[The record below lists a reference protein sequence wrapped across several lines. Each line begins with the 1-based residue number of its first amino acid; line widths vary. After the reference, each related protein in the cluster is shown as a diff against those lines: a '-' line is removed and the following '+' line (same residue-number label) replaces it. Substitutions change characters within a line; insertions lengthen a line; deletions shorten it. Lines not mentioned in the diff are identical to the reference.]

1 MPRINLLP
9 WREEQRTQ
17 RKRQFFIALGGG
29 VVAALLVVALG
40 DVVMNSV
47 IENQQV
53 RNKVL
58 TDEIAALDRRIKE
71 INDLDAKRQRLKA
84 RMEIIEQ
91 LQRSR
96 PEIVHVFDQLVRTL
110 PDGVYLTSVKENDQ
124 RLEIKG
130 LAESNTRVSAF
141 MRNIDK
147 SGWLKD
153 PDLEVVEVKPDKRG
167 GATGL
172 KASEFKIFAKQVSL
186 AAAPASKPGAAGK
199 KP

>member
-9 WREEQRTQ
+9 WRAQQRLV
-17 RKRQFFIALGGG
+17 RRNQFFMGLGGALLG
-29 VVAALLVVALG
+29 AVVVVAFMRFVVWEG
-40 DVVMNSV
+40 F
-47 IENQQV
+47 ITNQNK
-53 RNKVL
+53 RNQIL
-58 TDEIAALDRRIKE
+58 TDEISALDKRINE
-71 INDLDAKRQRLKA
+71 INDLDAKKQRLLA

-110 PDGVYLTSVKENDQ
+110 PDGVNLTAVKQSEQ
-124 RLEIKG
+124 RLELKG

-147 SGWLKD
+147 SGWMKD

-167 GATGL
+167 VEGL
-172 KASEFKIFAKQVSL
+172 KASEFKVSAKQVSVT
-186 AAAPASKPGAAGK
+186 ADAEK
-199 KP
+199 KK